1 MEIISG
7 NLKEI
12 GILYLDRSSHRL
24 ALNGD
29 DFHCGDSLEIYFH
42 GQWRKISLEY
52 FKEWYAFLDG
62 KRVGEK
68 DLIGI
73 QARC

>member
-29 DFHCGDSLEIYFH
+29 EFHCGDSLEIYFH

>member
-12 GILYLDRSSHRL
+12 GILYLDRSSQRL

-29 DFHCGDSLEIYFH
+29 EFHCGDSLEIYFH

-68 DLIGI
+68 ELIGI

>member
-12 GILYLDRSSHRL
+12 GILYLDRSSQRL

-29 DFHCGDSLEIYFH
+29 EFHCGDSLEIYFH

-52 FKEWYAFLDG
+52 FMEWYAFLDG

-68 DLIGI
+68 ELIGI

>member
-1 MEIISG
+1 MKIISG

-29 DFHCGDSLEIYFH
+29 EFHCGDSLEIYFH

>member
-1 MEIISG
+1 MKNDSEYLNYQG
-7 NLKEI
+7 V
-12 GILYLDRSSHRL
+12 LYLDDSSHRL

-29 DFHCGDSLEIYFH
+29 EFHCGDSVEIFIH

-52 FKEWYAFLDG
+52 FHEWYAFLDG

-68 DLIGI
+68 ELIGI

>member
-1 MEIISG
+1 MEITSE
-7 NLKEI
+7 NLKKI
-12 GILYLDRSSHRL
+12 GILYLDRSSQRL

-29 DFHCGDSLEIYFH
+29 EFHCGDSLEIYFH

-68 DLIGI
+68 ELIGI

>member
-12 GILYLDRSSHRL
+12 GILYLDRSSQRL

-29 DFHCGDSLEIYFH
+29 EFHCGDSLEIYFH
-42 GQWRKISLEY
+42 WQWRKISLEY

-68 DLIGI
+68 ELIGI

>member
-12 GILYLDRSSHRL
+12 GILYLDRSSQRL

-29 DFHCGDSLEIYFH
+29 EFHCGDSLEIYFH
-42 GQWRKISLEY
+42 GQWSIISLEY
-52 FKEWYAFLDG
+52 FMEWFAFLDG

-68 DLIGI
+68 ELLGI